1 MSNATKLKLG
11 FSLLAVCGALAPV
24 APASAEITLH
34 RDPAAAVPF
43 VADVSG
49 SGAHPVL
56 RRDGTA
62 AVPFVA
68 QVGPGQVSAGDS
80 FDWGDAALGALAG
93 GALVLL
99 GALAARALRGRAP
112 RQRAAGVAGGAER
125 LN

>member
-1 MSNATKLKLG
+1 MRNATRLKLG
-11 FSLLAVCGALAPV
+11 FSVLGVCGALAPV
-24 APASAEITLH
+24 TPASADVTLH

-43 VADVSG
+43 VADVGG
-49 SGAHPVL
+49 SDGPSVL

-68 QVGPGQVSAGDS
+68 QVGPGQVSADDS

-99 GALAARALRGRAP
+99 GALAALALRGRSP
-112 RQRAAGVAGGAER
+112 RRRAAGVPSG
-125 LN
+125 

>member
-1 MSNATKLKLG
+1 MRNATRLKLG

-24 APASAEITLH
+24 APASAEVTLH

-49 SGAHPVL
+49 LGGRPVL

-68 QVGPGQVSAGDS
+68 QVGPGQVSTDDS
-80 FDWGDAALGALAG
+80 FDWGDAGLGALAG

-99 GALAARALRGRAP
+99 GALTVRAVRGREP
-112 RQRAAGVAGGAER
+112 QRRAAGVAGGAQR
-125 LN
+125 LS